1 MNKPKKH
8 AFVTGATRGIGY
20 EIAKKLLADGF
31 RVTGTAKS
39 SPFPEE
45 LTSYT
50 HFTGLHADLADE
62 KALENE
68 LSPRLR
74 EDQVPDILINN
85 AGIFMEADFSIS
97 DEKWMSVWD
106 RTMQVNLRASS
117 LLSKWFINAHM
128 KMETKGIL
136 INVSSRAAYRG
147 DTQEYAAYAASK
159 AGMVAFTKSIARNF
173 SKKGIAAYSI
183 APGFVETDMAR
194 DSISVYGEEYLTQ
207 GSAFDHITPPDQVA
221 NLVAYLARGEVPH
234 MSGSTFHINGGSYM
248 I

>member
-1 MNKPKKH
+1 MNEPKKH

-20 EIAKKLLADGF
+20 EIAKKLLADGL

-45 LTSYT
+45 LTSHP
-50 HFTGLHADLADE
+50 HFRSLHADLADE
-62 KALENE
+62 QALNNKLHPHFRENC
-68 LSPRLR
+68 
-74 EDQVPDILINN
+74 VPDILINN
-85 AGIFMEADFSIS
+85 AGIFMEADFSVS
-97 DEKWMSVWD
+97 DEEWMSVWD

-117 LLSKWFINAHM
+117 LMSKWFINAHL
-128 KMETKGIL
+128 KMETEGIL

-159 AGMVAFTKSIARNF
+159 AGMIAFTKSIARNL
-173 SKKGIAAYSI
+173 SKEGIIAYSI

-207 GSAFDHITPPDQVA
+207 GSAFDQITPPDQVA

>member
-1 MNKPKKH
+1 
-8 AFVTGATRGIGY
+8 
-20 EIAKKLLADGF
+20 
-31 RVTGTAKS
+31 
-39 SPFPEE
+39 
-45 LTSYT
+45 
-50 HFTGLHADLADE
+50 
-62 KALENE
+62 
-68 LSPRLR
+68 
-74 EDQVPDILINN
+74 
-85 AGIFMEADFSIS
+85 MEADFSVS
-97 DEKWMSVWD
+97 DEEWMAVWD

-117 LLSKWFINAHM
+117 LMSKWFINAHL

-159 AGMVAFTKSIARNF
+159 AGMVAFTKSIARNL
-173 SKKGIAAYSI
+173 SKEGIIAYSI

-207 GSAFDHITPPDQVA
+207 GSAFDQITPPDQVA